1 MQGAN
6 PIAPLGT
13 VGIANRHVPK
23 LPQLVPLTALD
34 INGALTLSHLIFG
47 ILLFEAERSRDGAE
61 RVKVFCIKNANRPRF
76 RKNILRIIL
85 G

>member
-34 INGALTLSHLIFG
+34 IDGALTLSHLILVFCF
-47 ILLFEAERSRDGAE
+47 LKQSGAE
-61 RVKVFCIKNANRPRF
+61 TGRRGGVFCIKNANRPRF

-85 G
+85 D